1 MCSNKALSE
10 LNIGRTGGRT
20 YKLTYRDKG
29 NLYRYLYFLFLQGGD
44 TIVYAA
50 LEPDLN
56 EKETTG
62 KYTVRCKAY
71 SNVTKSFIKKTTWH
85 NIPSYANYLNEW
97 VLCK

>member
-1 MCSNKALSE
+1 M
-10 LNIGRTGGRT
+10 
-20 YKLTYRDKG
+20 
-29 NLYRYLYFLFLQGGD
+29 QGGD

-71 SNVTKSFIKKTTWH
+71 SNVTKSFIKKQRGITFRH
-85 NIPSYANYLNEW
+85 MQII
-97 VLCK
+97 